1 MINTG
6 PIAEVILKDFDVKVT
21 YKAWY
26 WFVDVWV
33 PDTFKDNTEGLCG
46 NYNGD
51 KTDDLLSP
59 SGEPYQ
65 NSPFGQYNYSLDWIM
80 DNEYCD
86 SDPIFIEVSMYQS
99 KVLTIPFLA
108 M

>member
-26 WFVDVWV
+26 WFVDVWI
-33 PDTFKDNTEGLCG
+33 PERFQDNTEGLCG

-59 SGEPYQ
+59 SGEQYP
-65 NSPFGQYNYSLDWIM
+65 NSPFGQYNYSLDWII

-86 SDPIFIEVSMYQS
+86 SDPIFIEVSLYHLN
-99 KVLTIPFLA
+99 VLIIMF
-108 M
+108 